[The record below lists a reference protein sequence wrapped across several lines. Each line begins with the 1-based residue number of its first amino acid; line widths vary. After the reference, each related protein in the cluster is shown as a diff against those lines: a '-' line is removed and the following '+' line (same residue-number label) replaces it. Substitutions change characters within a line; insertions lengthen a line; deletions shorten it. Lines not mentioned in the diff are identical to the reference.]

1 MKLHVNWIE
10 FKFLNWFQIHWMEFE
25 FNLIPIA
32 NWNSIWI
39 QLNSIPIQ
47 LKKNVKQIGGK
58 YIENLFL
65 SMALQKIIIL
75 KIKLKKYFSMPFY

>member
-25 FNLIPIA
+25 FNLIPIE
-32 NWNSIWI
+32 I
-39 QLNSIPIQ
+39 QLNSIQQLNEKSIPIQ
-47 LKKNVKQIGGK
+47 LKRNVKQIDGK

-65 SMALQKIIIL
+65 NMVLQI
-75 KIKLKKYFSMPFY
+75 FF